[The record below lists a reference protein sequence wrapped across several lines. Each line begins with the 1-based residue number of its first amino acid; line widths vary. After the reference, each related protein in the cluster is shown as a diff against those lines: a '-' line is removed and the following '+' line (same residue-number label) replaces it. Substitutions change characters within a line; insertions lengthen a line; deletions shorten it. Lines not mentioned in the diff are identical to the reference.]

1 MKYVR
6 ILTTLLFVFIACSA
20 FTMKEKGKGMY
31 LVGVS
36 ASFTDSLIYF
46 TDIQFIEGVELD
58 KNKLLPMRSQYSDQL
73 EFYLEEKLGLTNRTC
88 FVYFNKNK
96 DKISKQIKKMKD
108 KYQKD
113 GKSILKEIGEA
124 FKFTKAVEY

>member
-1 MKYVR
+1 
-6 ILTTLLFVFIACSA
+6 
-20 FTMKEKGKGMY
+20 
-31 LVGVS
+31 
-36 ASFTDSLIYF
+36 
-46 TDIQFIEGVELD
+46 
-58 KNKLLPMRSQYSDQL
+58 MRSQYSDQL

-113 GKSILKEIGEA
+113 GKSILKETGEA

>member
-108 KYQKD
+108 KYQKE
-113 GKSILKEIGEA
+113 KYLI
-124 FKFTKAVEY
+124 